1 MISSVRKKSVLAA
14 VAVTSFALV
23 ASAVPANAVDGVSA
37 TEIKLGITVPQT
49 GPAATGLQQG
59 STGYESLL

>member
-49 GPAATGLQQG
+49 GPAATG
-59 STGYESLL
+59 